1 MKFKLLIFSIVF
13 PLITYSQKVVRVI
26 DGDTYDIMINSNIV
40 RVRMYGID
48 CPEKKQYYGLN
59 AKLFAESMLLNKDVK
74 VDISSKDLYGRSVC
88 KLYLKDIY
96 FNKLMID
103 SGYAWHYA
111 KYSKDRYLA
120 ASMNIARLNKIGLWS
135 KSGYIEP
142 EKFRN
147 KK

>member
-1 MKFKLLIFSIVF
+1 MKFKLLIFSIVL

-26 DGDTYDIMINSNIV
+26 DGDTYDIMINRNIV

-48 CPEKKQYYGLN
+48 CPEKKQDYGLN
-59 AKLFAESMLLNKDVK
+59 AKSFAESTLLNKDVK
-74 VDISSKDLYGRSVC
+74 VDISSKDLYGRSIC
-88 KLYLKDIY
+88 KLYLKGIY

-111 KYSKDRYLA
+111 KYSKDKCLA
-120 ASMNIARLNKIGLWS
+120 ASMNIARLNKVGLWS

>member
-1 MKFKLLIFSIVF
+1 MKFKLLIFSIIF

-48 CPEKKQYYGLN
+48 CPEKKQDYGLN
-59 AKLFAESMLLNKDVK
+59 AKSFAESMLLNKDVK
-74 VDISSKDLYGRSVC
+74 LDISSKDLYGRSIC
-88 KLYLKDIY
+88 KLYLGDIY

-111 KYSKDRYLA
+111 KYSKDKYLA